1 MSKITIKR
9 HVNKRHSNKRRT
21 NKRRSCKRRSCKRHV
36 NKRSYRKKKRVLLF
50 VSPENVPSQ
59 SIIVN
64 QTQEGNMIP
73 GLRKM

>member
-9 HVNKRHSNKRRT
+9 HVNKRHSNKRRY
-21 NKRRSCKRRSCKRHV
+21 KKKSYR
-36 NKRSYRKKKRVLLF
+36 KRSYRKKKRVLLF